1 MKRSFDKTRVLLF
14 TEMFASVAED
24 MGSALERI
32 SFSPNIKERRDY
44 SCALFDTQGRLI
56 AQAAHIPVHLGAME
70 ILIQHWLKQGPP
82 MEAGKFYITNDPYFA
97 GTHLPDITLVY
108 PVEVGSRRIGYV
120 ANRAH
125 HTDIGGHAPGS
136 FAPVDHISAEGLL
149 ISPQELTP
157 DLQEHIANYSRTPDE
172 RKGDLEAQRS
182 ACWVGARG
190 FSRLYERYG
199 EDLYAWMDQA
209 LAYTEEYVKHEL
221 QKLPKGEFFAQD
233 VLEDVPAVGELVR
246 ISLCTRIL
254 EGGRIEFD
262 FAGTDPQQPL
272 GINATE
278 AVTRSACYYVV
289 RCLAGDIPTNS
300 GCWQRVS
307 VLAPVGSLVNAQEP
321 APVVGGN
328 TETSQ
333 RIVDVVLQTLQ
344 QAVPDRVPACSQGT
358 MNNLAV
364 GSENWAYYETIGGGV
379 GGGPRRAGASCVHT
393 HMTNTRNT
401 PVEALENELPLR
413 VVRYERRLGS
423 GGEGWHPGGD
433 GVIRELELLKGVA
446 VVSLM
451 TDRRSFPPPGAGGG
465 APGKVGANILATP
478 QGEVALPSKGSWQ
491 IKAGERIRLE
501 TPGGGGWSPP

>member
-1 MKRSFDKTRVLLF
+1 MKRSFDETRVLLF

-44 SCALFDTQGRLI
+44 SCALFDTRGRLI

-70 ILIQHWLKQGPP
+70 ILIQHWLHEGPK
-82 MEAGKFYITNDPYFA
+82 MERGKFYITNDPFFA

-108 PVEVGSRRIGYV
+108 PVDVGDRRIGYV

-125 HTDIGGHAPGS
+125 HTDVGGKAPGS
-136 FAPVDHISAEGLL
+136 FAPVSHISDEGIL

-157 DLQEHIANYSRTPDE
+157 RLQEDIARGSRTPDE
-172 RKGDLEAQRS
+172 RRGDLEAQKS
-182 ACWVGARG
+182 ACLVGSRG
-190 FSRLYERYG
+190 FLRLFERYG
-199 EDLYAWMDQA
+199 DDLHAWINQA
-209 LAYTEEYVKHEL
+209 LAYTEEYVARVL
-221 QKLPKGEFFAQD
+221 QQLPLGTYYAED
-233 VLEDVPAVGELVR
+233 VLEDVPTIGEKVR
-246 ISLCTRIL
+246 IALCTRIL
-254 EGGRIEFD
+254 KGGNIEFD
-262 FAGTDPQQPL
+262 FSGTDPQQPL

-307 VLAPVGSLVNAQEP
+307 VLAPEGSLVNARCP

-344 QAVPDRVPACSQGT
+344 QAVPERVPACSQGT
-358 MNNLAV
+358 MNNLAL
-364 GSENWAYYETIGGGV
+364 GSENWAYYETLAGGA
-379 GGGPRRAGASCVHT
+379 GGGPLRAGASCVHT

-413 VVRYERRLGS
+413 VIRYEKRAGS
-423 GGEGWHPGGD
+423 GGRGRHPGGD
-433 GVIRELELLKGVA
+433 GVIRELELLRGTA

-451 TDRRSFPPPGAGGG
+451 TDRRSIPPPGASGGS
-465 APGKVGANILATP
+465 PGKVGINFLVTKD
-478 QGEVALPSKGSWQ
+478 GEFALPSKGVWE
-491 IKAGERIRLE
+491 IKAGDRIRLE
-501 TPGGGGWSPP
+501 TPGGGGWGTP